1 MPQVIIDTSGSEDKP
16 YRAYLSGVD
25 TRAITWVTL
34 VCLVGVEV
42 SGGTGGGRV
51 PLSVNIVLG
60 ISVPKLVV
68 VFSVFEVKLGGHTG
82 VGGGHEGGGRCHEG
96 EGNNLGQLF
105 RNGERKKILVLEKRF
120 VRRGHLSHARFSS
133 KFWPKILK
141 LLFVYAPPTL
151 QLKRFTTNP
160 RAVSPR
166 DRRLMERKT
175 TNHIMWTSDIQ
186 TKVRR
191 YKTP

>member
-105 RNGERKKILVLEKRF
+105 RNGERKKILDVRKKVCKARSSISCSILFQVLAKDSEIV
-120 VRRGHLSHARFSS
+120 VRLCTPHIA
-133 KFWPKILK
+133 IEE
-141 LLFVYAPPTL
+141 VY
-151 QLKRFTTNP
+151 
-160 RAVSPR
+160 
-166 DRRLMERKT
+166 
-175 TNHIMWTSDIQ
+175 
-186 TKVRR
+186 
-191 YKTP
+191 Y